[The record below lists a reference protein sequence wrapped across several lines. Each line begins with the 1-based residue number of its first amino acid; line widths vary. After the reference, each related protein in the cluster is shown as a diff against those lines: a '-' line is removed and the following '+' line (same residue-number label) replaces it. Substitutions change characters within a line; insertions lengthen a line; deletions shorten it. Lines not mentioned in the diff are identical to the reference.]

1 MKKKLKVKSGKW
13 KASAGFTLIEMLVS
27 IFCFSLIAVGMIGLI
42 SAMFTINRQQGG
54 LLSDQ
59 DQARRLAF
67 GIMSELR
74 NCQTSSLGAYA
85 IDTAGDQQLIFYS
98 NVDSDQAIE
107 KIRYFVQ
114 NGQLWKGVTKVS
126 GSPLGYYP
134 ASEFITMVQ
143 NNLANGAS
151 PVFYYYDDS
160 YTGTQGALAQP
171 VNAVNINF
179 VKISLSVYNKAG
191 VSNVNSYTVTA
202 SAAIRN
208 LKTNLGS

>member
-1 MKKKLKVKSGKW
+1 MKIFNFQFSIFN
-13 KASAGFTLIEMLVS
+13 SDPGFTLMEMVVA
-27 IFCFSLIAVGMIGLI
+27 IFCFCLIAAGMIGLI

-59 DQARRLAF
+59 DQARKLAF

-74 NCQTSSLGAYA
+74 NCQSSSLGAYA
-85 IDTAGDQQLIFYS
+85 IDTAQDQQLIFYS

-114 NGQLWKGVTKVS
+114 NGQLWKGVTKPG

-134 ASEFITMVQ
+134 ASEVTTMVQ

-151 PVFYYYDDS
+151 PIFYYYDDS
-160 YTGTQGALAQP
+160 YTGTQSALAQP
-171 VNAVNINF
+171 VNIANINF
-179 VKISLSVYNKAG
+179 VRISLSIYNKAG
-191 VSNVNSYTVTA
+191 VNNANTYTVTA